1 MAGERSQE
9 VRRKA
14 REATGEAVR
23 QFEESGELRHLYGQ
37 RLDLGDDGPDWFLHR
52 MLKRDGLS
60 LPLIERGKDIDDT
73 ERAATV
79 IVERLRRR
87 RAWLSGPEARLT
99 PAESS
104 RFNEYR
110 ERGLEEYRDRLVA
123 LNKAILDYNLT
134 APTPLH
140 RHGIIVDHAVAH
152 VADDIPPLEAT
163 MAAPAQPATVS
174 WRDRVRRRL
183 FGAWDTDSN
192 RPGPMGQP

>member
-1 MAGERSQE
+1 MASERARE
-9 VRRKA
+9 LRRKA

-37 RLDLGDDGPDWFLHR
+37 RLDLGDDSPDWFLHR

-60 LPLIERGKDIDDT
+60 LPLIERGKDIDDA
-73 ERAATV
+73 ESAAAA

-87 RAWLSGPEARLT
+87 REWLSGPEARLT

-110 ERGLEEYRDRLVA
+110 ERGLAEYRERLVA

-140 RHGIIVDHAVAH
+140 RRGIIVDHAVAR
-152 VADDIPPLEAT
+152 VAADIAPLEAT
-163 MAAPAQPATVS
+163 APTPASPATVS

-183 FGAWDTDSN
+183 LGARDTDSR
-192 RPGPMGQP
+192 RPAPMS